1 MLEVRNLT
9 KIYKSKGDVITRA
22 LDGVSIKF
30 PDTGMVF
37 LLGKSGSGKSTLLNV
52 SGGLDT
58 PTDGE
63 IIVKGRSSSTF
74 SGSDFD
80 SYRNTFIGFIFQE
93 YNILNEFSVEDNIAL
108 ALELQGKPKD
118 REKINS
124 LLKQV
129 ELESFA
135 KRRPNTLSGGQK
147 QRIAIARALVK
158 DPEIIMAD
166 EPTGAL
172 DSNTGKQ
179 VLDTLKE
186 LSKTKLVIVVSHD
199 REFAE
204 IYGDRIIELKDGKVL
219 SDVSKEYLEAKK
231 LGNITLIDDNTISI
245 KKGSELTAEDLAEL
259 NSFLKKSDAEILIS
273 NSEKGIKEYKE
284 QARISEEGSK
294 ENFTQTN
301 EDDYDFKQYS
311 KEDSKLIRSK
321 LPLKHAAKIGVS
333 NLKFKPI
340 RLFFTI
346 LLSVVSFVLLGVVST
361 MTFYDKK
368 EATIESLQN
377 SNMEYIPI
385 QKAYDVTY
393 TYDDYSYTN
402 SQKTF
407 LSDKDIKDYQ
417 DKYGKNTIFYYNFD
431 KCPAL
436 NEYYNSNGFKIN
448 NMNMTTNE
456 YYSSYILGFSYT
468 DENHPIRQRILAG
481 KYPEANDEIMIS
493 SYTYESMEK
502 IGLRGEDDKKINI
515 NSYNDILNKTITI
528 TSFYGGSDIKLKIV
542 GIFDVDDL
550 IPEKYKGLAEDTT
563 NSGMDSYYWQEELNA
578 GIYTLCLVGKNFYEV
593 NKSKFVIYSDKYIGQ
608 YTEAPISLSIKPD
621 YTYNEIAKF
630 DEAVIYDIATGERK
644 NTFNDNDIALTSG
657 LMCDFIHSYLNNN
670 PEIYDKFSG
679 YDKETG
685 LYGHN
690 YYDDLNIFG
699 ASQNS
704 IYDEETGEYITVNI
718 STEKRIEA
726 LQKIY
731 EFFVNENIDFFNNLV
746 LDQPS
751 HAGSTTVNLC
761 GVAFSEYWTFIM
773 SDKLYDSYYFT
784 SYEYEEKI
792 ETNYVID
799 EDAYIVGALVYNTR
813 NHSDLSKLVDEY
825 YQANEDDSKI
835 IINCSIISS
844 LDMVNELV
852 EVMTVAFLWAG
863 IILAIFATLLLFNFI
878 SVSITNKKREIGI
891 LRAVGARGLDV
902 FKIFFSESF
911 VIVLICCILAL
922 FASNLV
928 CGIINTEMGVGL
940 SGVQLLVFGPKS
952 IILIIILSIAVSLL
966 STFLPVYSIAK
977 KKPVDSIRA
986 I

>member
-80 SYRNTFIGFIFQE
+80 SYRNTYIGFIFQE

-129 ELESFA
+129 DLESYA

-284 QARISEEGSK
+284 QARISEDGSK
-294 ENFTQTN
+294 ESFTQTN

-340 RLFFTI
+340 RLLFTI

-385 QKAYDVTY
+385 QKGYTVKY
-393 TYDDYSYTN
+393 TYDDYSYYN
-402 SQKTF
+402 DFKTF
-407 LSDKDIKDYQ
+407 LSNNEVEAYKS
-417 DKYGKNTIFYYNFD
+417 KYGEETIFYYNFD
-431 KCPAL
+431 SCPGL
-436 NEYYNSNGFKIN
+436 NEYYNSNGFTIQ
-448 NMNMTTNE
+448 NMNMSTNQF
-456 YYSSYILGFSYT
+456 YSSSVMGFSYV
-468 DENHPIRQRILAG
+468 DNNHPIRQRIVAG
-481 KYPEANDEIMIS
+481 KYPTKSDEIMIT
-493 SYTYESMEK
+493 SYLYNSMEK
-502 IGLRGEDDKKINI
+502 MGLRKSDDTMINI
-515 NSYNDILNKTITI
+515 NSYNDVLNQTISI
-528 TSFYGGSDIKLKIV
+528 CGIYGGSAVELKIV
-542 GIFDVDDL
+542 GIYNVDDM
-550 IPEKYKGLAEDTT
+550 IPAQYLELAKD
-563 NSGMDSYYWQEELNA
+563 SSDGMNSYYWQEERSS
-578 GIYTLCLVGKNFYEV
+578 GIYTLCLVSNDFYND
-593 NKSKFVIYSDKYIGQ
+593 NKDKLVSYQSKYIGT
-608 YTEAPISLSIKPD
+608 YTEAEISLSYCSD
-621 YTYNEIAKF
+621 YTYHGIAKF
-630 DEAVIYDIATGERK
+630 EDTTIYDIKTGEKKTSFNNNQIAISSSMLHVYIYSILNEYPKLSTKFDFMISEDNIDYNSLLHAVCYGSYSIYDDEKGESIEIRYTNK
-644 NTFNDNDIALTSG
+644 ERLEAWKTIYKFFNDNDIDL
-657 LMCDFIHSYLNNN
+657 IK
-670 PEIYDKFSG
+670 EI
-679 YDKETG
+679 TM
-685 LYGHN
+685 N
-690 YYDDLNIFG
+690 
-699 ASQNS
+699 
-704 IYDEETGEYITVNI
+704 
-718 STEKRIEA
+718 
-726 LQKIY
+726 
-731 EFFVNENIDFFNNLV
+731 
-746 LDQPS
+746 QPS
-751 HAGSTTVNLC
+751 HAGTNNVSIC
-761 GVAFSEYWTFIM
+761 GFALSDFDTIIM
-773 SDKLYDSYYFT
+773 HEDLYDKYFFT
-784 SYEYEEKI
+784 SYEYNEQI

-799 EDAYIVGALVYNTR
+799 EDATIVGALVYNTR
-813 NHSDLSKLVDEY
+813 NYTDLSKIVDEY

-844 LDMVNELV
+844 LDMVNEFV
-852 EVMTVAFLWAG
+852 EIMTVAFLWAG

-911 VIVLICCILAL
+911 VIVLICCILAI
-922 FASNLV
+922 FASNFV
-928 CGIINTEMGVGL
+928 CGIINTAMGEGL
-940 SGVQLLVFGPKS
+940 SGIQLLVFGPRS
-952 IILIIILSIAVSLL
+952 IILIILLSLGVSLL

>member
-9 KIYKSKGDVITRA
+9 KIYKTKGDVITRA

-80 SYRNTFIGFIFQE
+80 SYRNTYIGFIFQE

-129 ELESFA
+129 ELESYA
-135 KRRPNTLSGGQK
+135 KRKPNTLSGGQK

-321 LPLKHAAKIGVS
+321 LPLKHAAKIGAS

-340 RLFFTI
+340 RLLFTI

-385 QKAYDVTY
+385 QKGYTVKY
-393 TYDDYSYTN
+393 TYDDYSYYN
-402 SQKTF
+402 DFKTF
-407 LSDKDIKDYQ
+407 LSDDDVEKYKS
-417 DKYGKNTIFYYNFD
+417 KYGDNTIFYYNFD
-431 KCPAL
+431 SCPTL
-436 NEYYNSNGFKIN
+436 NQYYYSNGFNIQN
-448 NMNMTTNE
+448 TNASSNE
-456 YYSSYILGFSYT
+456 FYSTSILGFSYV
-468 DENHPIRQRILAG
+468 DSNHPIRQRILAG
-481 KYPEANDEIMIS
+481 NYPSNSDEIMIT
-493 SYTYESMEK
+493 SYTYESMQK
-502 IGLRGEDDKKINI
+502 IGLRDEKDNKITI
-515 NSYNDILNKTITI
+515 NSYYDVLNKTVIISSYT
-528 TSFYGGSDIKLKIV
+528 GNIKLKIV
-542 GIFDVDDL
+542 GVYDVSDL
-550 IPEKYKGLAEDTT
+550 IPEKYLALAEDST
-563 NSGMDSYYWQEELNA
+563 NSGMDSYYWQTERNS
-578 GIYTLCLVGKNFYEV
+578 GVYTLCLVGNDFYND
-593 NKSKFVIYSDKYIGQ
+593 NKSKFLSYNEKYFGL
-608 YTEAPISLSIKPD
+608 YTEEPISLSINPEFL
-621 YTYNEIAKF
+621 YHEMAKF
-630 DEAVIYDIATGERK
+630 SDAVVYDISTGSK
-644 NTFNDNDIALTSG
+644 KTSFNDNDIAITSS
-657 LMCDFIHSYLNNN
+657 LMCEYIHSFFNNN
-670 PEIYDKFSG
+670 YDLFEKFQGLNKETGMYDLYNYYEDLNTFSSSQTITP
-679 YDKETG
+679 DKETG
-685 LYGHN
+685 EA
-690 YYDDLNIFG
+690 IVE
-699 ASQNS
+699 
-704 IYDEETGEYITVNI
+704 IITP
-718 STEKRIEA
+718 EKRMA
-726 LQKIY
+726 AWQKIN
-731 EFFVNENIDFFNNLV
+731 EFFINENIDIFKNITM
-746 LDQPS
+746 DQPS
-751 HAGSTTVNLC
+751 YAGSTSVNLC
-761 GVAFSEYWTFIM
+761 GIAFADHYTIIM
-773 SDKLYDSYYFT
+773 SDDLFKNYFFKEE
-784 SYEYEEKI
+784 EYKEVI
-792 ETNYVID
+792 ETKYVVD
-799 EDAYIVGALVYNTR
+799 SDSYIVGALVYNTR
-813 NHSDLSKLVDEY
+813 NHNDLSKLVDEY

-863 IILAIFATLLLFNFI
+863 IILAVFATLLLFNFI

-911 VIVLICCILAL
+911 VIVFICCILAI
-922 FASNLV
+922 FASNFV
-928 CGIINTEMGVGL
+928 CGIINTSMGEGL

-952 IILIIILSIAVSLL
+952 IILIILLSLGVSLL